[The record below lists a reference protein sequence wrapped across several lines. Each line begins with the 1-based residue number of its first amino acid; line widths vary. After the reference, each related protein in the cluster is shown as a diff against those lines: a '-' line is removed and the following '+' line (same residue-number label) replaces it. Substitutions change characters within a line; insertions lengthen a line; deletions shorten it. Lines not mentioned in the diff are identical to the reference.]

1 MEAALGEDFSKMGT
15 VAKSVE
21 LSSLDKAA
29 YIIGVSPEMKLVQ
42 KLITEIAPTDI
53 PVLVVGESGTG
64 KGVVA
69 HQIHRLSK
77 RRALPFLTLGCAG
90 QTEQSFREQL
100 HAFESACGQ
109 EDGQG
114 FGTVF
119 FDVVSDL
126 NPDCQRHLL
135 HIFPSSG
142 ESPQQ
147 EGMQAR
153 IISSASQGLEPEVHG
168 GRFRSDLYYR
178 LNGVCLR
185 LPPLRRRRED
195 IALLAEL
202 FLGKYAQ
209 LFGRKLI
216 ILSAPTMQALGEYD
230 WPGNIREL
238 ENVVKKM
245 VVLESAELAIED
257 LKGRLAPLPADPGAL
272 GNSLKAAA
280 RSASQQAEREL
291 ILQTLERTHWNRK
304 RAAEVLQVSYKALLY
319 KLKQIQGPDS
329 ERT

>member
-1 MEAALGEDFSKMGT
+1 MGT
-15 VAKSVE
+15 FTDSME
-21 LSSLDKAA
+21 LSGLEKAA
-29 YIIGVSPEMKLVQ
+29 YVTGVSPEMKPVQ
-42 KLITEIAPTDI
+42 KLIAEIAPTDI

-64 KGVVA
+64 KGVA
-69 HQIHRLSK
+69 AQQIHRLSK
-77 RRALPFLTLGCAG
+77 RRGLPFLTLGCAG
-90 QTEQSFREQL
+90 QTEESFREQL
-100 HAFESACGQ
+100 HAFERAGVQ
-109 EDGQG
+109 GGGQG
-114 FGTVF
+114 LGTVF

-135 HIFPSSG
+135 HIFPASS
-142 ESPQQ
+142 ETPQQ
-147 EGMQAR
+147 EGIKAR
-153 IISSASQGLEPEVHG
+153 IISSASQGLDSEVHG

-185 LPPLRRRRED
+185 MPPLRRRRED
-195 IALLAEL
+195 IALLVEL
-202 FLGKYAQ
+202 FLRKFAV
-209 LFGRKLI
+209 LFGRKQMS
-216 ILSAPTMQALGEYD
+216 LSAPAMLALSEYD

-245 VVLESAELAIED
+245 VVLESEELAIED
-257 LKGRLAPLPADPGAL
+257 LKGRVAPPPADPGAP

-329 ERT
+329 ERM